1 VEITPLDLSSL
12 SLERAELGTKRE
24 DLVSS
29 FQEMLGKALDKV
41 NDLQNNADEMMKRL
55 AAGEVKDIHRV
66 MIAVEEASLSLQL
79 TMQIRSKIIDA
90 YQEIMRMPV

>member
-1 VEITPLDLSSL
+1 
-12 SLERAELGTKRE
+12 
-24 DLVSS
+24 
-29 FQEMLGKALDKV
+29 MLGKALDKV